1 MTELDRIQLTVN
13 NISYG
18 PEPAPGDDVAQRLTV
33 TAEGDVSY
41 AVYQYGGDVTRR
53 RFQVDRRQVTQL
65 FAYLDAAFRK
75 PPQHLEATD
84 VGRWQ
89 LTRLHGTTETVDTG
103 ALIENPRLA
112 PLSAQLR
119 AVTGLPELWGF
130 TGDDHVTPDVAG
142 DGPSCDV
149 IVW

>member
-1 MTELDRIQLTVN
+1 MTKMDRIQLTVN

-18 PEPAPGDDVAQRLTV
+18 PEPALSDDVAQRLTV

-53 RFQVDRRQVTQL
+53 RFQVDRGQVTQL
-65 FAYLDAAFRK
+65 FAHLDAAFRK

-89 LTRLHGTTETVDTG
+89 LTRMQGTTETVDTG
-103 ALIENPRLA
+103 AFIKNSLLA

-119 AVTGLPELWGF
+119 VVTGLPELWGF
-130 TGDDHVTPDVAG
+130 TGDDPQ
-142 DGPSCDV
+142 S
-149 IVW
+149 